1 MLDTSTYL
9 PILSGFEGAIPYMY
23 LDTSGNVTVGVGNLL
38 ADATEAQALA
48 FVVRP
53 DPDANPDSNSGAD
66 PSAAPIAATPDQIA
80 ADFAKLTQQPKAMAA
95 SYYKEFTALDLP
107 DDAIMALLTS
117 RVQAFTIQLIA
128 TFPNF
133 NDYPSEAC
141 AAIFDMAFNLGL
153 RKVTTGFPT
162 FTRAVQAAD
171 WTTAAAQCHRLPP
184 ISAARN
190 NWTQAQL
197 LQAAQSNQ

>member
-23 LDTSGNVTVGVGNLL
+23 LDTSGKVTVGVGNML
-38 ADATEAQALA
+38 ADATAAQALP
-48 FVVRP
+48 FIVRP
-53 DPDANPDSNSGAD
+53 NPGAD

-80 ADFAKLTQQPKAMAA
+80 ADFASVTQQSKAKIA
-95 SYYKEFTALDLP
+95 SYYKQFTALDLP
-107 DDAIMALLTS
+107 NDAIMTLLTS
-117 RVQAFTIQLIA
+117 RVQSFTTQLIA

-153 RKVTTGFPT
+153 RKVTNNFPT

-184 ISAARN
+184 ISDTRN
-190 NWTQAQL
+190 NWTQAQF
-197 LQAAQSNQ
+197 LQAANGSSAPTQS